1 MTPSA
6 QDKLGTLLRMLS
18 SDKDGEVVA
27 AASAIVRTLKAE
39 GLDIHSFA
47 DALCRPAPRTDTE
60 ARSASREA
68 AHDID
73 WYSVACE
80 GDAHGDL
87 LTPREQQFGSDMVT
101 WTARR
106 APTKK
111 QQAWLLA
118 IFNRMR
124 RRG

>member
-6 QDKLGTLLRMLS
+6 QDKVGRLLRMLS

-27 AASAIVRTLKAE
+27 ASAIMRTLKAE

-47 DALCRPAPRTDTE
+47 DALCPPRAETK

-68 AHDID
+68 ADDID
-73 WYSVACE
+73 WYNVACE
-80 GDAHGDL
+80 CDAHGDL
-87 LTPREQQFGSDMVT
+87 LTAGEQQFVSDMVT

-106 APTKK
+106 TPTEK

-118 IFNRMR
+118 IFNRVR